1 MSEKAE
7 KDGDFEKED
16 GDLHH
21 RTTKD
26 IVTPDLRY
34 RTTSRGTASKV
45 TPPSQMRGE
54 ASQMRVDMSDTK
66 WQNLQNLKQLLDA
79 GYLTKTE
86 FAERKA
92 QLIDQ
97 MTGTTLGRSTGVGT
111 MGTIPTGRSV
121 SIVSRNNRMDG
132 PAMALP
138 TIIPKPPPDFAIVTP
153 EKAIKFEY
161 DLTSKTW
168 QETEVIVKI
177 DPVPFSRGALR
188 LVYHLQDMNL
198 EEQTKKKKTEGKESQ
213 TISYVAKISMD
224 PRDNKNREIYFRDV
238 EMQTVAK
245 YYASKFNEYHPP
257 KKVDFV
263 AAWLLRLESREGT
276 PMCGVERYIDGTYRK
291 HNNNFGYVSEE
302 ERNTPQAFSHFT
314 YECSSHKLLVCD
326 IQGVSDMYTDPQV
339 HSADGKGFGKGNM
352 GQAGIDE
359 FLRTHRCNAI
369 CRYLK
374 LPPFN
379 PMADLGTLPV
389 QRIMSYERVE
399 IVHLGDFP
407 AEFPNPTANPR
418 APLVARKTDG
428 SQSLFGCC
436 IIL

>member
-1 MSEKAE
+1 MSEKSE
-7 KDGDFEKED
+7 KDGDPLEKDD
-16 GDLHH
+16 GDLRH
-21 RTTKD
+21 RTTSKD
-26 IVTPDLRY
+26 LAQDLRF
-34 RTTSRGTASKV
+34 RTTSKDKAASKLP
-45 TPPSQMRGE
+45 TSSQMKAE
-54 ASQMRVDMSDTK
+54 TSDAK
-66 WQNLQNLKQLLDA
+66 WQNLENLKQLMNA
-79 GYLTKTE
+79 GFLTKTE
-86 FAERKA
+86 NAERKA

-97 MTGTTLGRSTGVGT
+97 MTGTTLGRSTGA
-111 MGTIPTGRSV
+111 GTIATGRSL
-121 SIVSRNNRMDG
+121 SIVSRNNTRSG
-132 PAMALP
+132 VPAMALP
-138 TIIPKPPPDFAIVTP
+138 TIIPKPPPDFGTVTP
-153 EKAIKFEY
+153 ERAIKFEY

-168 QETEVIVKI
+168 QETEVTVKI

-198 EEQTKKKKTEGKESQ
+198 EEQNKKKKSEGKEKAPVV
-213 TISYVAKISMD
+213 SYVAKISMD

-263 AAWLLRLESREGT
+263 AAWLLKLESREGT

-352 GQAGIDE
+352 GQPGIDE

-374 LPPFN
+374 LPAFN
-379 PMADLGTLPV
+379 PMADLGTLPM
-389 QRIMSYERVE
+389 QRIMSYERIQ

-418 APLVARKTDG
+418 APLVARKTE
-428 SQSLFGCC
+428 STTCCC